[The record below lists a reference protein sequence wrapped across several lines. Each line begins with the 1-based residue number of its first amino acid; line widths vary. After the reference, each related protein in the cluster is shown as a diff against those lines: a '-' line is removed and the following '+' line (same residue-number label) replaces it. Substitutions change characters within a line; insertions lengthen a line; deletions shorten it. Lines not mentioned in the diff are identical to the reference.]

1 MGRDYK
7 LSEQFDYKRNLGA
20 CLSIL
25 TVAKMDKVSKSAKY
39 STNQMALLA
48 SIYLLFLKGVSPYRR
63 KELEHMF
70 ESMDFYLEHQQ
81 FSNNHH
87 VLIRDGLVKGTEKN
101 KKRFEITQEGYDV
114 LFYYQY
120 ANKFIYNAF
129 KTYKP
134 K

>member
-25 TVAKMDKVSKSAKY
+25 TVAKMSKVSKSAKY
-39 STNQMALLA
+39 NTNEMAVLA
-48 SIYLLFLKGVSPYRR
+48 CVYLLFMKDVSPYRR
-63 KELEHMF
+63 RDLLRMF
-70 ESMDFYLEHQQ
+70 ESMDFYLKRQH
-81 FSNNHH
+81 FNKVHY
-87 VLIRDGLVKGTEKN
+87 VLVRDGLVEIAAPF
-101 KKRFEITQEGYDV
+101 KRRYKITQEGYDV

-120 ANKFIYNAF
+120 ANKFMYNIF

-134 K
+134 